1 MTVREA
7 QQRIRSDE
15 FVYWLAYLADYCLD
29 QEGWEQTALICSVT
43 ANCQGAKSTP
53 ADFLPVRKQ
62 KTETQ
67 TPEQMLAVMESMFGG
82 SDDKQTRSETAS

>member
-15 FVYWLAYLADYCLD
+15 FSYWLAYLADYCLD
-29 QEGWEQTALICSVT
+29 QEGWEQTAMICSVT
-43 ANCQGAKSTP
+43 ANSQGAKTSP
-53 ADFLPVRKQ
+53 QDFLPVRKRPA
-62 KTETQ
+62 TAQ

-82 SDDKQTRSETAS
+82 SDDK